1 MSSVGAGGGG
11 GGILNDGIS
20 AADAPDPNA
29 PTARLSAAPTQAGTN
44 FLNSMTLPLSPL
56 LLDPLSPVPCARKR
70 SPHLARHVPSAIIR
84 AGADNVG
91 DGSTQ
96 SSPDCTF
103 MSSKGCPISRGCTA
117 AVANLAY
124 GSQPP
129 RSAIGLAARD
139 NLS

>member
-1 MSSVGAGGGG
+1 MSNVGAGGGG

-29 PTARLSAAPTQAGTN
+29 ATAKLSAAPTQAGTN

-56 LLDPLSPVPCARKR
+56 LLDPLSPVLCARKR

-96 SSPDCTF
+96 SSPDCA
-103 MSSKGCPISRGCTA
+103 SS
-117 AVANLAY
+117 L
-124 GSQPP
+124 
-129 RSAIGLAARD
+129 ARD
-139 NLS
+139 VPFAAAATAQSQI

>member
-29 PTARLSAAPTQAGTN
+29 ATARLSAAPTQAGKN
-44 FLNSMTLPLSPL
+44 FLNSMTLPLSPV
-56 LLDPLSPVPCARKR
+56 LLDPLSPVRCARKR

-96 SSPDCTF
+96 SSPDCAF
-103 MSSKGCPISRGCTA
+103 ISRQHVPFAATA
-117 AVANLAY
+117 TAQSRICHITAKGHGDSLA
-124 GSQPP
+124 
-129 RSAIGLAARD
+129 
-139 NLS
+139 